1 MSTFM
6 KGQKFDEDLMPA
18 EEDTAGSSNS
28 AVMVMKN
35 RTFYLTKWLSVNF

>member
-35 RTFYLTKWLSVNF
+35 RMF